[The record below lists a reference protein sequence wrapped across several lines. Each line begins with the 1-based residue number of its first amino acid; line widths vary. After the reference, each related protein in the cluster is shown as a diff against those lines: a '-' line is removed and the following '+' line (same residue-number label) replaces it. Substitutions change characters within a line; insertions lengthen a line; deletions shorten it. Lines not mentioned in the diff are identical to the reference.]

1 MGYLNKVMVIGNLG
15 RDPEIRALPSG
26 QKVANFSIAVTENFK
41 DKEGNRQDRTEWI
54 NIVFWG
60 KQAEVAE
67 RYFKKGMSIYIEGKL
82 QTRSWDDQS
91 GNKQYRTEVVG
102 QTFQFLNSRQDN
114 QGGGSSYGSSDNNSA
129 PAGNDPFAANT
140 ASAPAASLPN
150 MEDDL
155 PF

>member
-41 DKEGNRQDRTEWI
+41 DKDGNRQDRTEWI

-60 KQAEVAE
+60 KQADVVE

-82 QTRSWDDQS
+82 QTRSWDDQE
-91 GNKQYRTEVVG
+91 GKKQYRTEVVG
-102 QTFQFLNSRQDN
+102 QTFQFLNSKQDSS
-114 QGGGSSYGSSDNNSA
+114 GEGGSYSA
-129 PAGNDPFAANT
+129 PSATSSAAPSSDPFAT
-140 ASAPAASLPN
+140 SSAPAATLPN